1 MAAVRCTAVSLPAL
15 LALIGIGQPAAELE
29 HPGQPPD
36 TRILKGGPVP
46 ILTDRKPRPWTI
58 PQGGKGSFT
67 AAGYYLGPGGIPFE
81 VAVATSPS
89 RPTESDVRNLW
100 KRRKGNQPSPL
111 LLVVLWHSMSGE
123 RATVCGATGDE
134 PAVYSD
140 RDPGQVG
147 RIAKLALGELDQHA
161 AVRFLAAYLPEESG
175 GLRNISLFATHHLV
189 ERVPMR
195 SDWPELCNQGAQ
207 LVGLRREQLVRALGF
222 TVEPKGQAAILRAA
236 GQARALAIFLDDS
249 DNPDATAA
257 RFNGMTPVSWAIGSA
272 TADNIPYVVVTR
284 GPQIRIYTTRAG
296 AGAAGK
302 GGTGAFIEF
311 NLALLTVDDAGYL
324 PLLCA
329 AESLAEGG
337 RFESLLS
344 DSQDFAADLGV
355 RLRSRVYEHAVP
367 RIAQA
372 LIKRHDESGADT
384 DDESLARLYDRAL
397 LILFRLLFVA
407 YAEDRDLLPLQTNG
421 LYRQR
426 SLKHTAR
433 ELADQAN
440 VYGRDFVPFDEN
452 ATDLWDNAR
461 TLWRAVDLGRTDWN
475 VPPYNGGMFSTEPT
489 VNPEGAALANISL
502 TNAEFGPAL
511 LGLLVDES
519 DGAWGPVDFASLD
532 VREFG
537 TIYEGLLESDLA
549 VALFDLKVDEDD
561 NWVPAG
567 PQDDVV
573 VSSGGVYLHD
583 RSGARKATGSYFTK
597 PFAVNHL
604 LDHALEPALDTHI
617 GRLAE
622 LAATGDTSAAAQAFF
637 DFRCIDLAMGSGHF
651 LVAAVDR
658 IERRL
663 SRFLSEHRLPGVLD
677 ELARL
682 ADAARDNLEGAGVIS
697 EGADTNALL
706 RRQIARRCVYGV
718 DLNQTAVELARLA
731 LWIHTFV
738 KGLPLTSLNRSL
750 VVGNS
755 LSGLSTIGEVSA
767 ILDHN
772 VDPSAISLFS
782 EALES
787 AMAEAAEAVER
798 FSATSEANAA
808 EVRSA
813 RKAHEAATQAMVP
826 VLRLFDYALAV
837 RLGLEPRPLAITSSE
852 MYRKADEFDSAQLR
866 DLQPVHFPV
875 KFPEVLAGERGGFD
889 CILGNPPYDKVRHEP
904 QQFWVKRFPG
914 LRSLPAKQQ
923 DLKIESLRLLMPT
936 DAAIELREM
945 AVRERMQQL
954 AAVSFSFQGKGQH
967 GHHDLAKMFVER
979 ALTLLSP
986 AGCLGYVLP
995 RTALVIGGWT
1005 DIRKALVHV
1014 GSLEIIQA
1022 RNKTGWLFEDVH
1034 NQLMFALLTVHRGIL
1049 PAILTIWPD
1058 VSTAEQVRTISPSD
1072 AISMTAEEVEE
1083 LTDKYVIPWFST
1095 PEDVKT
1101 FDKLK
1106 ARTRRLGELG
1116 GWISGRADSSRW
1128 DFSGSGPHKKY
1139 LGRNA
1144 EGAWQVLMTRHVD
1157 AYRIA
1162 VEDAFQRH
1170 IPVPLALVPLSRGVE
1185 NQSGHAGLSAAHPTI
1200 VYRYPSMNDNS
1211 RTLIATALPDQ
1222 GYLFSK
1228 GYVSG
1233 VVTPDSTQ
1241 RDVMALL
1248 ALMNSWTCDWWVR
1261 RFVDRHVTKQIVEN
1275 IPLPDWDESNREHVA
1290 GLASFLL
1297 EGVEMLPGCRR
1308 VPTMADCRS
1317 KTDAL
1322 VDIEM
1327 AVLDGLSLDETDLMT
1342 ILGDFSDKGCPP
1354 AVRSRLIE
1362 EAGHR

>member
-1 MAAVRCTAVSLPAL
+1 MHAL
-15 LALIGIGQPAAELE
+15 GKPTVARRDRG
-29 HPGQPPD
+29 
-36 TRILKGGPVP
+36 RSMP
-46 ILTDRKPRPWTI
+46 ILTNRKPRPWTI
-58 PQGGKGSFT
+58 PQGGKGNFA
-67 AAGYYLGPGGIPFE
+67 AAGYHLGLGGIPLE

-100 KRRKGNQPSPL
+100 KRRKGNRPSPL
-111 LLVVLWHSMSGE
+111 LLVVLWPSSNGE

-147 RIAKLALGELDQHA
+147 RVAVLALNEPDQHA
-161 AVRFLAAYLPEESG
+161 AVRFLSEYLPEDSG
-175 GLRNISLFATHHLV
+175 GLRNVSLFATHHLV
-189 ERVPMR
+189 ERVPTHP
-195 SDWPELCNQGAQ
+195 DWPELCKWGAE
-207 LVGLRREQLVRALGF
+207 LLGFRREQLVRALGF
-222 TVEPKGQAAILRAA
+222 TVEPKGQAAVLRAS
-236 GQARALAIFLDDS
+236 GQARALAVFLDDS
-249 DNPDATAA
+249 DNPETAA
-257 RFNGMTPVSWAIGSA
+257 DRFNGMTPVSWAIGSA
-272 TADNIPYVVVTR
+272 AADNIPYVVVTR
-284 GPQIRIYTTRAG
+284 GPQIRVYTTRAG

-311 NLALLTVDDAGYL
+311 NLALLTADDAGYL

-344 DSQDFAADLGV
+344 ESQDFAADLGV
-355 RLRSRVYEHAVP
+355 RLRSRVYERAVP

-372 LIKRHDESGADT
+372 LIKRHEESGGET
-384 DDESLARLYDRAL
+384 DDESLAGLYARAL
-397 LILFRLLFVA
+397 LVLFRLLFVA
-407 YAEDRDLLPLQTNG
+407 YAEDRELLPLRTNG

-440 VYGRDFVPFDEN
+440 AYGRDSVPFDEN

-475 VPPYNGGMFSTEPT
+475 VPPYNGGMFSTDQV
-489 VNPEGAALANISL
+489 VNPDGAALASISL

-549 VALFDLKVDEDD
+549 VAPFDLAVDDDD

-567 PQDDVV
+567 SKDEVV
-573 VSSGGVYLHD
+573 VSLGGVYLHD
-583 RSGARKATGSYFTK
+583 RSGARKASGSYFTK

-617 GRLAE
+617 ERLTE
-622 LAATGDTSAAAQAFF
+622 LADSGDDTGAAQAFF

-663 SRFLSEHRLPGVLD
+663 SRFLSEHRIPGVLT

-682 ADAARDNLEGAGVIS
+682 ADAARSNLENVGVVS
-697 EGADTNALL
+697 EGTDTNALL
-706 RRQIARRCVYGV
+706 RRQIARRCVYGI
-718 DLNQTAVELARLA
+718 DLNSTAVELARLA

-738 KGLPLTSLNRSL
+738 KGLPLTSLNRGL

-755 LSGLSTIGEVSA
+755 LTGLSNISDVLT
-767 ILDHN
+767 ILDP
-772 VDPSAISLFS
+772 DADQGAITLFS
-782 EALES
+782 EAFES
-787 AMAEAAEAVER
+787 ALAEAVEAVER
-798 FSATSEANAA
+798 FSVTSEANAA

-813 RKAHEAATQAMVP
+813 RKAHDAATQAVMP
-826 VLRLFDYALAV
+826 VRRLLDYALAV
-837 RLGLEPRPLAITSSE
+837 RLGFEPRPAAITSE
-852 MYRKADEFDSAQLR
+852 DMYRKAAEFDSAQLK
-866 DLQPVHFPV
+866 DLQAVHFPV
-875 KFPEVLAGERGGFD
+875 TFPEVLTGDRSGFD

-904 QQFWVKRFPG
+904 QQFWVKRSPG
-914 LRSLPAKQQ
+914 LNSLPAKQQ
-923 DLKIESLRLLMPT
+923 DAAIEKLRLLMPT
-936 DAAIELREM
+936 DAAIEMREM

-954 AAVSFSFQGKGQH
+954 AAVSFDLQGKGQH

-986 AGCLGYVLP
+986 GGCLGYVLP
-995 RTALVIGGWT
+995 KTALLIGGWT
-1005 DIRKALVHV
+1005 DIRKALVAA

-1022 RNKTGWLFEDVH
+1022 TNRAGWLFDDVH
-1034 NQLMFALLTVHRGIL
+1034 AQIMFILLTLRRGVL
-1049 PAILTIWPD
+1049 PAVLTIWPD
-1058 VSTAEQVRTISPSD
+1058 VTSPEQVRTVTPGN
-1072 AISMTAEEVEE
+1072 AINMSAAEVQA
-1083 LTDKYVIPWFST
+1083 LTDKCVIPWFSS
-1095 PEDVKT
+1095 PGDVTT
-1101 FDKLK
+1101 FDKLR
-1106 ARTRRLGELG
+1106 ACAHRLGGPG
-1116 GWISGRADSSRW
+1116 GWISGIADSSRW
-1128 DFSGSGPHKKY
+1128 DFSGSGPHKGY
-1139 LGRNA
+1139 LGRDT
-1144 EGAWQVLMTRHVD
+1144 EKAWQVLMTRHVD

-1162 VEDAFQRH
+1162 VEDAFPRH
-1170 IPVPLALVPLSRGVE
+1170 IPSPLALIRLGLGLEER
-1185 NQSGHAGLSAAHPTI
+1185 SGDAALSAAHPTI
-1200 VYRYPSMNDNS
+1200 VYRYASTSDNS

-1233 VVTPDSTQ
+1233 VITADSTE
-1241 RDVMALL
+1241 RDLMALL

-1261 RFVDRHVTKQIVEN
+1261 RFVDRHVTKQIIEN
-1275 IPLPDWDESNREHVA
+1275 IPLPNWDESTREHVA
-1290 GLASFLL
+1290 GLASYLL
-1297 EGVEMLPGCRR
+1297 EGVELLPGGRP
-1308 VPTMADCRS
+1308 VPARKACGSR
-1317 KTDAL
+1317 TDAL
-1322 VDIEM
+1322 VEIEM
-1327 AVLDGLSLDETDLMT
+1327 YVLDGFRLDEHDLRT
-1342 ILGDFSDKGCPP
+1342 ILCGFTDKGCPP
-1354 AVRSRLIE
+1354 AIRSRLIQ
-1362 EAGHR
+1362 EAGRR

>member
-1 MAAVRCTAVSLPAL
+1 
-15 LALIGIGQPAAELE
+15 
-29 HPGQPPD
+29 
-36 TRILKGGPVP
+36 VP

-58 PQGGKGSFT
+58 PQGGKGTFT
-67 AAGYYLGPGGIPFE
+67 AAGYYLGAGGTPLE
-81 VAVATSPS
+81 VAVATSPF

-100 KRRKGNQPSPL
+100 KRRKGHQPSPL
-111 LLVVLWHSMSGE
+111 LLVVLWPSPSGE
-123 RATVCGATGDE
+123 RATVCGATGEE

-140 RDPGQVG
+140 RDPSQAG
-147 RIAKLALGELDQHA
+147 RVAALALGERDQHA
-161 AVRFLAAYLPEESG
+161 AVRFLSAYLPEDSG
-175 GLRNISLFATHHLV
+175 GLRNVSLFATHHLV
-189 ERVPMR
+189 ERVPTR
-195 SDWPELCNQGAQ
+195 SDWPELCKRGGE
-207 LVGLRREQLVRALGF
+207 LVDLRREQLVRALGF
-222 TVEPKGQAAILRAA
+222 TVEPKGQAAVLRAS
-236 GQARALAIFLDDS
+236 GQARALAVFLDDS
-249 DNPDATAA
+249 DNPETAAA
-257 RFNGMTPVSWAIGSA
+257 RFNGMTPISWAIGAA

-284 GPQIRIYTTRAG
+284 GAQIRLYTTSASAG
-296 AGAAGK
+296 GK
-302 GGTGAFIEF
+302 GGSGAFIEF
-311 NLALLTVDDAGYL
+311 NLALLTADDAGYL

-344 DSQDFAADLGV
+344 ESQDFAADLGI
-355 RLRSRVYEHAVP
+355 RLRSRIYERTVP
-367 RIAQA
+367 RIAEA
-372 LIKRHDESGADT
+372 LIKRHEESGGNT
-384 DDESLARLYDRAL
+384 DDESLAGLYERAL

-407 YAEDRDLLPLQTNG
+407 YAEDRGLLPLRTNG

-433 ELADQAN
+433 EIADQIN
-440 VYGRDFVPFDEN
+440 THGRDSVPFDEN

-461 TLWRAVDLGRTDWN
+461 TLWRAVDLGRPDWN
-475 VPPYNGGMFSTEPT
+475 VPPYNGGIFSTDPA
-489 VNPEGAALANISL
+489 VNRQGAAVASISL

-511 LGLLVDES
+511 VGLLVNES

-549 VALFDLKVDEDD
+549 VAPTDLTLDKDD

-567 PQDDVV
+567 PKDKVV
-573 VSSGGVYLHD
+573 VPLGGVYLHN
-583 RSGARKATGSYFTK
+583 RSGARKASGSYFTR

-604 LDHALEPALDTHI
+604 LDHALEPALDGHI
-617 GRLAE
+617 ERLTE
-622 LAATGDTSAAAQAFF
+622 LASAGDDSGVARAFF

-663 SRFLSEHRLPGVLD
+663 SRFLSEHRIPGVLD

-682 ADAARDNLEGAGVIS
+682 AEAARHNLESAGVIS
-697 EGADTNALL
+697 EGTDTNALL

-718 DLNQTAVELARLA
+718 DLNSTAVELARLA

-738 KGLPLTSLNRSL
+738 KGLPLTSLNRGL

-755 LSGLSTIGEVSA
+755 LTGLSNIGEVLT
-767 ILDHN
+767 ILDPGADQGAN
-772 VDPSAISLFS
+772 SLFS
-782 EALES
+782 EAFES
-787 AMAEAAEAVER
+787 ALAEAAEAVER
-798 FSATSEANAA
+798 FSVTSEANAA

-813 RKAHEAATQAMVP
+813 RKAHDAATLAMVP

-837 RLGLEPRPLAITSSE
+837 RLGLEPRPVAITSSD
-852 MYRKADEFDSAQLR
+852 MHRKAAEFDSDNLR

-875 KFPEVLAGERGGFD
+875 VFPEVLSGAKKGFD
-889 CILGNPPYDKVRHEP
+889 CILGNPPYDKVRYEE

-914 LRSLPAKQQ
+914 LRSLLAKQQ
-923 DLKIESLRLLMPT
+923 DAKIEELRQLMPT

-945 AVRERMQQL
+945 AVREQMQQM
-954 AAVSFSFQGKGQH
+954 AAVSFRLQGKGQH

-979 ALTLLSP
+979 AIALLSP
-986 AGCLGYVLP
+986 EGCLGYVLP
-995 RTALVIGGWT
+995 RIALVIGGWT
-1005 DIRKALVHV
+1005 DIRRALVDS

-1022 RNKTGWLFEDVH
+1022 RNKGGWLFEDVD
-1034 NQLMFALLTVHRGIL
+1034 NRLMFALLTLRRGFL
-1049 PAILTIWPD
+1049 PAELTIWPD
-1058 VSTAEQVRTISPSD
+1058 VASPEQVRDVSSD
-1072 AISMTAEEVEE
+1072 NAINMSAAEVEA
-1083 LTDKYVIPWFST
+1083 LTDKWVIPWFSS

-1101 FDKLK
+1101 FNKLK
-1106 ARTRRLGELG
+1106 ACAHRLGKPG
-1116 GWISGRADSSRW
+1116 GWIIGRADSSRW

-1139 LGRNA
+1139 LGPDDK
-1144 EGAWQVLMTRHVD
+1144 GAWQVLMTRHVD

-1170 IPVPLALVPLSRGVE
+1170 IPTPLALAPLRLGVE
-1185 NQSGHAGLSAAHPTI
+1185 NRSGNAALSTAHPTI

-1233 VVTPDSTQ
+1233 VITEDSPE

-1261 RFVDRHVTKQIVEN
+1261 RFVDRHVTKQVIEN
-1275 IPLPDWDESNREHVA
+1275 IPLPNWEEGTREHMA
-1290 GLASFLL
+1290 ELASYLL
-1297 EGVEMLPGCRR
+1297 EDVEVLPGGRT
-1308 VPTMADCRS
+1308 VPAKAHCDS

-1322 VDIEM
+1322 AEIEM
-1327 AVLDGLSLDETDLMT
+1327 AVLDGFGLDKQDLAI
-1342 ILGDFSDKGCPP
+1342 ILCDFSEKGCQP
-1354 AVRSRLIE
+1354 AVRRRLVD
-1362 EAGHR
+1362 EAGRR